1 MLQPTVIHY
10 NTGENTETILN
21 SSILKQKKPKTKQN
35 KTQTLESEKEMKKKP
50 VSP

>member
-1 MLQPTVIHY
+1 MLQPTVIPY

-21 SSILKQKKPKTKQN
+21 SSILKQNTYRRVKKKW
-35 KTQTLESEKEMKKKP
+35 KKKP